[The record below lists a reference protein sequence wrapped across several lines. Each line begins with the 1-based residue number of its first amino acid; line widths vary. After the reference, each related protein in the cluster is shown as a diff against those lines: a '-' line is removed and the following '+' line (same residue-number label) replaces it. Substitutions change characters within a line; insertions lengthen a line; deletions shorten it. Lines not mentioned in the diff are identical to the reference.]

1 MCQAEELLV
10 LVFGKFQVQLAVYQP
25 SARSLSWTAQASP
38 TFSTVRTE
46 GAAQVDKLVALSR
59 GAFAGLEKSC
69 PGVSDIDVHAL
80 WAKLKPVPS
89 PPNWRQETVL
99 ELLCFQPQTPLPVVR
114 GRGDTVMLRF
124 RQARL
129 AAGKQLRGSRAATA
143 FARIRESGHH
153 ERQVLCEPSVHSPW
167 T

>member
-59 GAFAGLEKSC
+59 
-69 PGVSDIDVHAL
+69 DIDVHAP
-80 WAKLKPVPS
+80 WG
-89 PPNWRQETVL
+89 ET
-99 ELLCFQPQTPLPVVR
+99 
-114 GRGDTVMLRF
+114 
-124 RQARL
+124 
-129 AAGKQLRGSRAATA
+129 AAGA
-143 FARIRESGHH
+143 FATELETRD
-153 ERQVLCEPSVHSPW
+153 CA
-167 T
+167 